1 MLCEFHSKTLTYFNI
16 FFYFFFFCKVGLL
29 ILFALFGF
37 ISGKCPDPKILNPC
51 KCNENGIFCG
61 GNDVF
66 NLKHIFEAIDSELND
81 NEKHFKQF
89 FLNNTAITELEE
101 NTFHNI
107 TFDQIYI
114 FNATKL
120 KLINTHAFIATNSVT
135 KKFSVNWYS
144 FKEVDSKALINSPP
158 NYDIFLMLSSIISL
172 EEIYLVYTNIT
183 QIPSHA
189 FRSVNEIQKNLTTIW
204 FNGSPIVTIG
214 NYSFYDLNNL
224 DELSFDLTLIDSIP
238 SNALH
243 FREDSNNKMRLYL
256 QYMKLNESSFEIE
269 SLNNL
274 KRPTDL
280 LIGGSKLTYL
290 DQNIFQP
297 FLESNFENKIWFQG
311 SGYFDC
317 DDCRSF
323 WLKKEPKYS
332 NRTDLAVCSNGKVYS
347 DSTNFAKC
355 KE

>member
-1 MLCEFHSKTLTYFNI
+1 
-16 FFYFFFFCKVGLL
+16 V
-29 ILFALFGF
+29 F
-37 ISGKCPDPKILNPC
+37 ISSKCPDPKILNPC
-51 KCNENGIFCG
+51 KCNETGIFCG
-61 GNDVF
+61 GNDVL
-66 NLKHIFEAIDSELND
+66 NLKHIFEAIDSELKD

-101 NTFHNI
+101 NTFYEI
-107 TFDQIYI
+107 TFDEIKI

-120 KLINTHAFIATNSVT
+120 KLINTHAFTTNNSVT
-135 KKFSVNWYS
+135 KKFSVNRHLYQ
-144 FKEVDSKALINSPP
+144 EIDSKTLINSPP
-158 NYDIFLMLSSIISL
+158 NYDIFLMLSSLISL
-172 EEIYLVYTNIT
+172 EEIYLLYTNIT

-189 FRSVNEIQKNLTTIW
+189 FRSINGIQENLTTIW
-204 FNGSPIVTIG
+204 FNGSPIVSIG

-224 DELSFDLTLIDSIP
+224 NELSFDLTLIDSIP
-238 SNALH
+238 SNALN
-243 FREDSNNKMRLYL
+243 FRRDSNNKMRLYL
-256 QYMKLNESSFEIE
+256 QYIKLNGSSFEIE

-280 LIGGSKLTYL
+280 LFGGSKLTYL

-297 FLESNFENKIWFQG
+297 FLESNVENKIWFQG
-311 SGYFDC
+311 SSYFDC

-332 NRTDLAVCSNGKVYS
+332 NRTDLMECSNGKAYS

-355 KE
+355 NE